1 MKFYSYTN
9 NNKNYTKAISLANI
23 RSIHKVEGD
32 SCSKIRFCIQIEYMD
47 GYSERFNF
55 LEGDEANQVYAEILE
70 LLNQ

>member
-9 NNKNYTKAISLANI
+9 NNKSYTKAISLANV
-23 RSIHKVEGD
+23 RSLQRGQGD
-32 SCSKIRFCIQIEYMD
+32 GKSPIRFFVTIEYVD
-47 GYSERFNF
+47 GHSENFNF